1 MKKTFSYRME
11 EQTKKNFDEVC
22 AVLGINSSSAS
33 NMFASAVIQRREI
46 PFDVKDVNKKPA
58 KEAK

>member
-1 MKKTFSYRME
+1 ME

-22 AVLGINSSSAS
+22 TVLGINSSTAI